1 MGNTSASSKSKQRP
15 YSSHA
20 ANWRRAVSR
29 KRCHLPA
36 GRSFSQAAPFR
47 LYLDRVLRGAYL
59 KKREERFP
67 LSFSFIHL
75 VSSSSLLLF
84 SQLFPHSC
92 WRNHSPS
99 PPSTLFPSYSTI
111 RFVYRM
117 SNIRGNRILSVSL
130 ATFPWHSFAMRR
142 FREVNFS
149 YGRPSLSASN
159 YLRRGWNSYT
169 FRRTLCNTLYSRD
182 ELGGREGRLASTID
196 VLSLSASSSYA
207 GLLLW
212 TVFVSR
218 LSVWLKF
225 TRSA

>member
-1 MGNTSASSKSKQRP
+1 MPPTSRTLFLSSCAVPIIFRP
-15 YSSHA
+15 SIT
-20 ANWRRAVSR
+20 
-29 KRCHLPA
+29 RCLFKET
-36 GRSFSQAAPFR
+36 GRTIPSFLLFYPPRFIFFPPFIFT
-47 LYLDRVLRGAYL
+47 AI
-59 KKREERFP
+59 P
-67 LSFSFIHL
+67 
-75 VSSSSLLLF
+75 SLLLKEPF
-84 SQLFPHSC
+84 AI
-92 WRNHSPS
+92 SPLHFA
-99 PPSTLFPSYSTI
+99 PILYSAI

-182 ELGGREGRLASTID
+182 ELGGREEEREGRLASTID

>member
-1 MGNTSASSKSKQRP
+1 MGNTSASSKSKQWP

-92 WRNHSPS
+92 WRSHSPS
-99 PPSTLFPSYSTI
+99 PPSTLLPSYIPRYVSCI
-111 RFVYRM
+111 VCRIYGGIESSPSLWPRFH
-117 SNIRGNRILSVSL
+117 GILSRCV
-130 ATFPWHSFAMRR
+130 A
-142 FREVNFS
+142 
-149 YGRPSLSASN
+149 
-159 YLRRGWNSYT
+159 
-169 FRRTLCNTLYSRD
+169 
-182 ELGGREGRLASTID
+182 
-196 VLSLSASSSYA
+196 
-207 GLLLW
+207 
-212 TVFVSR
+212 FV
-218 LSVWLKF
+218 K
-225 TRSA
+225 